1 MMRRGAVE
9 AGNDH
14 YTTGDVA
21 LGCVGLG
28 FAFVVFLFASGLVDG
43 VVVFVLVAA
52 ADAVPLGAEPLMV
65 EEGFAFAS
73 LAAPRT
79 AARSFV

>member
-9 AGNDH
+9 AGNNH

-21 LGCVGLG
+21 LGCVRLG

-43 VVVFVLVAA
+43 GVAFVAA
-52 ADAVPLGAEPLMV
+52 AAAVPLGAEPLMG

-73 LAAPRT
+73 LAAPGSG
-79 AARSFV
+79 ARSFI